1 MSALTAAQILAAAA
15 DPARLKREPLAVPE
29 LGGTVYLR
37 ELTGQEREEWGAMY
51 NGDVRAKHRL
61 AAATVWLS
69 LVDEA
74 GNRFYTDPADIT
86 KLAALPGRVIERMAD
101 VTLRLSGMKPD
112 SVEEAKG
119 N

>member
-1 MSALTAAQILAAAA
+1 M
-15 DPARLKREPLAVPE
+15 
-29 LGGTVYLR
+29 
-37 ELTGQEREEWGAMY
+37 
-51 NGDVRAKHRL
+51 
-61 AAATVWLS
+61 
-69 LVDEA
+69 DEA